1 MMMTPIPLMN
11 PDSTGYGIYLTY
23 FPMRIN
29 PKRIWNNPQN
39 IPAIAIDMSTVEKLP
54 LLAVHAALI
63 RDAVMTVIG
72 PVGPEICE
80 CVPPNKAAKKP
91 SNVAPIKPAN
101 APKEGAAGSLM
112 PPKA

>member
-1 MMMTPIPLMN
+1 
-11 PDSTGYGIYLTY
+11 
-23 FPMRIN
+23 MRIS

-54 LLAVHAALI
+54 LLAVHAALMS
-63 RDAVMTVIG
+63 DAVMTVIG